1 MNALA
6 TILLAAAEQL
16 AAAGVDTPRLDAR
29 VLLAFV
35 LGVSPSELLLGS
47 SALCRSI
54 TADVLA
60 RFDALVA
67 RRAAREPLAYIT
79 GEKEFWSLTFAVG
92 PGVLIPRPETELM
105 IELVQKLRPDRD
117 APLRALDLG
126 TGSGCILLT
135 FLSLYPLARGTGVDI
150 SDKALKWARRNARTH
165 GLAARAAFR
174 PGNWAEGIEGPFD
187 IVFANPPYID
197 GPDMEILAPEVGGH
211 EPHQA
216 LKGGA
221 DGLDAYRLL
230 APQIATLLAPG
241 GHALVEFGMG
251 QSEAVAALFSC
262 AGLEICRIAPDL
274 AGIPRNLVAWKPARK
289 RRN

>member
-6 TILLAAAEQL
+6 TILLAAAGQL
-16 AAAGVDTPRLDAR
+16 AAAGIDTPRLDAR
-29 VLLAFV
+29 VLLAHV
-35 LGVSPSELLLGS
+35 LGVSPSELLLS
-47 SALCRSI
+47 STALCQRL
-54 TADVLA
+54 TAGVLA

-105 IELVQKLRPDRD
+105 IELVQKLHPDRD
-117 APLRALDLG
+117 VPLRVLDLG

-135 FLSLYPLARGTGVDI
+135 FLSLYPQARGIGVDI

-174 PGNWAEGIEGPFD
+174 PGNWAEGLDGPFD
-187 IVFANPPYID
+187 VVFANPPYID
-197 GPDMEILAPEVGGH
+197 GVDMEILAPEVGRH
-211 EPHQA
+211 EPHRA

-221 DGLDAYRLL
+221 DGLDAYRLI
-230 APQIATLLAPG
+230 APQTASLLAPD

-251 QSEAVAALFSC
+251 QSEAVAALFAA
-262 AGLEICRIAPDL
+262 AGLQIEQIAPDL
-274 AGIPRNLVAWKPARK
+274 AGIPRNLVARRPERK